1 MDVTL
6 LSDVSAWQRL
16 GGADTATEIAQ
27 QPALW
32 DALAQDLSRARDR
45 LQAFLG
51 DSLNDRSVRNTKILP
66 VF

>member
-32 DALAQDLSRARDR
+32 ATLAHDLPAARER
-45 LQAFLG
+45 
-51 DSLNDRSVRNTKILP
+51 
-66 VF
+66 